1 MGVDEEMIGWMGD
14 WMLDTRVTEGG
25 CTEVFSD
32 GGAVRVCSG
41 EVRRM
46 RGLGEWMDDWVVEW
60 VVGWIVLVERWLFR
74 RLLERLGE

>member
-1 MGVDEEMIGWMGD
+1 M
-14 WMLDTRVTEGG
+14 TEGG
-25 CTEVFSD
+25 WTEVFSD

-60 VVGWIVLVERWLFR
+60 VVGWIVLVERWLFGGYFLVGGR
-74 RLLERLGE
+74 GNGCWEPINTCSLY

>member
-1 MGVDEEMIGWMGD
+1 M
-14 WMLDTRVTEGG
+14 TEGG
-25 CTEVFSD
+25 WTEVFSD

-60 VVGWIVLVERWLFR
+60 VVGWIVLVERWLF
-74 RLLERLGE
+74 GGY